1 MNFNRNL
8 LSDAVR
14 FGLAAGA
21 VGLLGLA
28 AAPASAQDADEDA
41 ATLDRIEVTGSR
53 IKRADVEGAL
63 PVTVIDRQQIDVS
76 GDVSVADFLRNTT
89 FNSFGSFRPQS
100 G

>member
-1 MNFNRNL
+1 MQRSL
-8 LSDAVR
+8 LSRSIRSGLVPVAAL
-14 FGLAAGA
+14 LAAGSPQA
-21 VGLLGLA
+21 F
-28 AAPASAQDADEDA
+28 AQDAADS
-41 ATLDRIEVTGSR
+41 ATELDRIEVTGSR
-53 IKRADVEGAL
+53 IKRANIEGAL